1 MKDGAPQHKL
11 ASLTAE
17 AVNMPP
23 RTIRRWATNAKWQS
37 EDQED
42 NMNNYEYRDR
52 KLTRQIANDIILE
65 IYVRNSKKDV
75 HVKLEKVITAVSEY
89 HRKHGGILPDT
100 DEELKDATMFGLHD
114 VRHSG
119 YAKKAQN
126 GDTNTM
132 YEWIISPTKNS

>member
-1 MKDGAPQHKL
+1 
-11 ASLTAE
+11 
-17 AVNMPP
+17 MPR
-23 RTIRRWATNAKWQS
+23 RTIHRWATNANWQS

-52 KLTRQIANDIILE
+52 KLTRQIAKDIILE

-89 HRKHGGILPDT
+89 HRKHGGKEPETKAEKRKLE
-100 DEELKDATMFGLHD
+100 DEIMFGLLL

-132 YEWIISPTKNS
+132 DRWIISPTKNSEQ